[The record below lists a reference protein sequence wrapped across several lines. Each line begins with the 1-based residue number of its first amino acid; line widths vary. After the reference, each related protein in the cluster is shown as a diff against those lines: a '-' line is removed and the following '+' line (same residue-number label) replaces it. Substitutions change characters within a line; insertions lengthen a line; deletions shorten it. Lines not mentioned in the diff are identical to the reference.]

1 MPPKREKSGGPST
14 NPSPPASV
22 FESDSPE
29 ENDGSQLAPASKNL
43 SGSASLQP
51 VDKSDRSGGIFFSQN
66 GKMERKKRGGP
77 STNPSPPASAFESDS
92 PEENDGSQLA
102 PASKNLSGSA
112 SLQPVDKS
120 DRSGGI
126 FFSLNGKMERKKRGG
141 PSTNPSPPASAF
153 ESDSPEE
160 NDGSQLAPASKNL
173 SGSAS
178 LQPVDKSDRS
188 GGRDVSQNGK
198 MADGKSHKSF
208 VFISLAV
215 IVLLISVLIGAGH
228 NYFSMIGTLKGLGKL
243 DYNYTKIYEEGLQ
256 NLQAS
261 FTGQTPRFWKLLKIR
276 GLAHLRDSS
285 PRQPL
290 VFLLAAA
297 PNAHDVVDCFATK
310 LGKLLDPEN
319 AENLSK
325 IIGQD
330 HRNNQGDTT
339 KKTLDNILCDKFEK
353 GKKVALV
360 QQLNLLPP
368 PSPMIFHSYCDDQ
381 NAQYKHAALIFTVH
395 LPRNLDPTLTA
406 VEAEGTVEK
415 YLSEEVWIDSPYNQ
429 DKIAALLS
437 RIADTVLL
445 VSPERGSTLEGLC
458 TV

>member
-1 MPPKREKSGGPST
+1 MPPKRKKS
-14 NPSPPASV
+14 
-22 FESDSPE
+22 
-29 ENDGSQLAPASKNL
+29 
-43 SGSASLQP
+43 
-51 VDKSDRSGGIFFSQN
+51 
-66 GKMERKKRGGP
+66 GGP

-120 DRSGGI
+120 DRSGGRDVSQNGKMERKKSGGPSTNPSPPASA
-126 FFSLNGKMERKKRGG
+126 FESDSPEENDGSQLAPASKNLSGSASLQPVDKSDRSGGRDVSQNGKMERKKRGG

-208 VFISLAV
+208 VF
-215 IVLLISVLIGAGH
+215 
-228 NYFSMIGTLKGLGKL
+228 
-243 DYNYTKIYEEGLQ
+243 
-256 NLQAS
+256 
-261 FTGQTPRFWKLLKIR
+261 
-276 GLAHLRDSS
+276 
-285 PRQPL
+285 
-290 VFLLAAA
+290 A
-297 PNAHDVVDCFATK
+297 P
-310 LGKLLDPEN
+310 
-319 AENLSK
+319 
-325 IIGQD
+325 
-330 HRNNQGDTT
+330 
-339 KKTLDNILCDKFEK
+339 
-353 GKKVALV
+353 
-360 QQLNLLPP
+360 
-368 PSPMIFHSYCDDQ
+368 
-381 NAQYKHAALIFTVH
+381 
-395 LPRNLDPTLTA
+395 
-406 VEAEGTVEK
+406 
-415 YLSEEVWIDSPYNQ
+415 
-429 DKIAALLS
+429 LS